1 MSMIG
6 LLTELAKAGGR
17 IAREHFSLVKDQDI
31 TVKGSRDYVSH
42 VDRQVEVELVRRI
55 RARHPDHQILGEE
68 GSPGTVTA
76 AQWEPHRPLW
86 IIDPI
91 DGTTNFI
98 HGLPAFAISI
108 AFLDAG
114 QPRFAAVYQPISDEL
129 FTAERGAGLWL
140 NGQRRYT
147 SACNEL
153 DRALVGSALP
163 FRFPEAHQDALQV
176 FERVQRNC
184 DDQRRS
190 GSAALDLA
198 YVAVGRL
205 DAYYEL
211 GIYPWDTAAGELLVR
226 SGGGLA
232 TDFRGSTDGLLQRR
246 SIVSAG
252 TQALHAALLQEV
264 APLSPWLDRA
274 PFAATRG

>member
-1 MSMIG
+1 MSQLG
-6 LLTELAKAGGR
+6 LLTDLVKASGR
-17 IAREHFSLVKDQDI
+17 IAREHFASIKDQDI

-42 VDRQVEVELVRRI
+42 VDHQVEAEVVRRI

-68 GSPGTVTA
+68 DSPGTIRA
-76 AQWEPHRPLW
+76 ASVEPRLPLW

-98 HGLPAFAISI
+98 HGIPAFAISI
-108 AFLDAG
+108 AFLDGG
-114 QPRFAAVYQPISDEL
+114 QPRFAAVYNPVTDEL
-129 FTAERGAGLWL
+129 FTAERGAGVWL
-140 NGQRRYT
+140 NGQRRYCSPCT
-147 SACNEL
+147 EL
-153 DRALVGSALP
+153 SRALVATSMP
-163 FRFPEAHQDALQV
+163 FRFPDVHAEALAV
-176 FERVQRNC
+176 FDRVQRGC

-226 SGGGLA
+226 CGGGVA
-232 TDFRGSTDGLLQRR
+232 TDFRGATEALLGRR
-246 SIVSAG
+246 SIICAGSAP
-252 TQALHAALLQEV
+252 LHTALLAEV
-264 APLSPWLDRA
+264 QPLVPWLDRK
-274 PFAATRG
+274 PFR